1 MDNEFYRQ
9 LLMRRHDELCSL
21 VQTGR
26 EAAGTVELDQSKVGR
41 LSRMDA
47 LQAQAISQERER
59 RRTLEL
65 ARINAALHRIE
76 SGDFG
81 YCLDC
86 DEPIAEQRLKFD
98 PAVTLCIGC
107 ASHRV
112 KG

>member
-9 LLMRRHDELCSL
+9 LLMRRQEELCSL
-21 VQTGR
+21 AQTGQ
-26 EAAGTVELDQSKVGR
+26 EAADTVELDQSKVGR

-59 RRTLEL
+59 RRALEL
-65 ARINAALHRIE
+65 ARIDAALQRIE
-76 SGDFG
+76 SGDYG
-81 YCLDC
+81 YCVDC

-107 ASHRV
+107 ASNRE